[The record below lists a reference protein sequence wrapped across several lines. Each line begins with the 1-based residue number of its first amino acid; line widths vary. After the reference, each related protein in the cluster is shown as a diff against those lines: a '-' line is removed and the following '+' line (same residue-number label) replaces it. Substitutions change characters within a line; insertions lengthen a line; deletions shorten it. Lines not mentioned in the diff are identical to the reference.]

1 MHPMHDLI
9 YSVMP
14 LGLHLVFVSPLC
26 LYTMFNILVGEHK
39 QLLNKEIK
47 DLELQ
52 SHLISCSRIY
62 LEQKFKIYQ
71 HI

>member
-47 DLELQ
+47 DF
-52 SHLISCSRIY
+52 SSCSLTLSAV
-62 LEQKFKIYQ
+62 LESI
-71 HI
+71 

>member
-47 DLELQ
+47 DF
-52 SHLISCSRIY
+52 SSCSLTLSAV
-62 LEQKFKIYQ
+62 LEFI
-71 HI
+71 